1 MPPDLP
7 RRSLTDEVVGIPP
20 VSLDGPVARPEHS
33 RMLVLKEVKKV
44 YEGKARVVA
53 LDGVSLA
60 IGAGEMV
67 AVVGPSGSGKSTL
80 LNLMGGLDVPTSGA
94 LLVAGKDL
102 ATKSEEERS
111 LFRRTHVSYVFQ
123 AYHLMPTLSAAQ
135 NVELPLHLAG
145 RAAAEARER
154 AAKALDEVGLAA
166 RTTHLPD
173 ELSGG
178 ERQRVAIA
186 RALVTGA
193 PLLLA
198 DEPTGNLDTAKGEE
212 ILQLLKSIH
221 EVRGTTIVMVTHD
234 PHAAAACERVVKLRD
249 GSVVED
255 TRG

>member
-1 MPPDLP
+1 
-7 RRSLTDEVVGIPP
+7 
-20 VSLDGPVARPEHS
+20 
-33 RMLVLKEVKKV
+33 MLQLHDVRKV

-53 LDGVSLA
+53 LDGVTLS

-67 AVVGPSGSGKSTL
+67 AVMGPSGSGKSTL
-80 LNLMGGLDVPTSGA
+80 LNLLGGLDVPTAGA
-94 LLVAGKDL
+94 LLVAGENL

-145 RAAAEARER
+145 RPAGEARER
-154 AAKALDEVGLAA
+154 ALKTLGEVGLSGRA
-166 RTTHLPD
+166 THLPD

-221 EVRGTTIVMVTHD
+221 GARGTTIVMVTHD
-234 PHAAAACERVVKLRD
+234 PHAAAACERVVKFRD
-249 GSVVED
+249 GRVVED
-255 TRG
+255 SRG

>member
-1 MPPDLP
+1 
-7 RRSLTDEVVGIPP
+7 
-20 VSLDGPVARPEHS
+20 
-33 RMLVLKEVKKV
+33 MLQLEDVRKV
-44 YEGKARVVA
+44 YDGKARVVA
-53 LDGVSLA
+53 LDGVTLG
-60 IGAGEMV
+60 IGPGEMV
-67 AVVGPSGSGKSTL
+67 AVMGPSGSGKSTL

-94 LLVAGKDL
+94 LLVAGEDL
-102 ATKSEEERS
+102 ATKGEEARS

-145 RAAAEARER
+145 RPASEARER
-154 AAKALDEVGLAA
+154 ARRALDEVGLAA

-198 DEPTGNLDTAKGEE
+198 DEPTGNLDTARGEE
-212 ILQLLKSIH
+212 ILGLLKAIH
-221 EVRGTTIVMVTHD
+221 SGKGTTIVMVTHD
-234 PHAAAACERVVKLRD
+234 PHAAAACERVVRFRD
-249 GSVVED
+249 GRVVED